1 MYLDSYLIVDYLP
14 LEISARYLIK
24 TLGDKKLDKEI
35 DNKLKKIIATYI
47 PLLMKRGILARI
59 IICSLT
65 GL

>member
-35 DNKLKKIIATYI
+35 DNK
-47 PLLMKRGILARI
+47 
-59 IICSLT
+59 
-65 GL
+65 